1 MKLMPDDLVSL
12 STEVKLVSYSENYRA
27 LHLITG
33 ILIKL
38 NTASALILTL
48 LEQKQSFQE
57 LLIKLRDI
65 LPDEEISQP
74 DIQNFLTDLYCK
86 GFIKLEKNPSK
97 PTVLLINP
105 STPNSKDNYRKKE
118 TSPPLGLV
126 LIGTVLA
133 DNDYNVCIIDMDT
146 ENLTEDQILYRIKDI
161 KFNYVGIS
169 MNFSMCA
176 NSSLNIARQIKG
188 KYKDIPVI
196 AGGNHATFTWEDLLR
211 EEYIDFVIRYN
222 GHNTFADLIKILEL
236 KNHNTA
242 DLLACKGIAFRSE
255 GKLLSTADRDKIY
268 DLDKIPLFDWNLVP
282 LHLYSENK
290 RWNLFTSV
298 GCTNSCHFCST
309 SAFNGRCGIR
319 RMSYPR
325 ILEHIENIYKYENKD
340 YLNLVF
346 VDDAFTADKQRIIGL
361 CREIIDRKLKI
372 KWACNA
378 RADQVDEELLS
389 FMKKANCSAMFFG
402 VESCDEDVLISANK
416 KLKVDLK
423 QKFLEIKSYG
433 IAITLS
439 FIIGLPKETK
449 DSLLKIEEFIQEVR
463 PYKAK
468 FSFLVLYP
476 GTEYYINKEK
486 YGIRQLITDWDQYEC
501 YMPYIETEDLSAED
515 QMEALIRLTE
525 SIYN

>member
-1 MKLMPDDLVSL
+1 MPDDFVFLN
-12 STEVKLVSYSENYRA
+12 TDVKLVSYSENYRA
-27 LHLITG
+27 LHTITG

-38 NTASALILTL
+38 NATSALILTI

-57 LLIKLRDI
+57 LLLKLKDL
-65 LPDEEISQP
+65 LPDDKIDQII
-74 DIQNFLTDLYCK
+74 IQNFLMVLYCK
-86 GFIKLEKNPSK
+86 GFVNIEKNPLK
-97 PTVLLINP
+97 PTILLINP
-105 STPNSKDNYRKKE
+105 NTSDSKDNYRKKN
-118 TSPPLGLV
+118 TSPPLGLI

-133 DNDYNVCIIDMDT
+133 DNDFNVCIVDMDI
-146 ENLTEDQILYRIKDI
+146 ENLTSNDIIYRIKDI
-161 KFNYVGIS
+161 KFDYVGIS
-169 MNFSMCA
+169 INFSMCA
-176 NSSLNIARQIKG
+176 KSSINIAKHIKE
-188 KYKDIPVI
+188 KYNDITIIV
-196 AGGNHATFTWEDLLR
+196 GGNHATFTWEDLLL
-211 EEYIDFVIRYN
+211 EKCIDFVVRYN
-222 GHNTFADLIKILEL
+222 GHDTFTDLIKILEL
-236 KNHNTA
+236 KNYNTTN
-242 DLLACKGIAFRSE
+242 LLGCKGIAFRNN
-255 GKLLSTADRDKIY
+255 GKILSTVERDKMY
-268 DLDKIPLFDWNLVP
+268 DLDKIPLFDWNLVSI
-282 LHLYSENK
+282 HLYSENK

-325 ILEHIENIYKYENKD
+325 ILEHIENIYKYENND
-340 YLNLVF
+340 YINLVF

-361 CREIIDRKLKI
+361 CGEIIDRKIKI

-378 RADQVDEELLS
+378 RADQIDEDLLR

-402 VESCDEDVLISANK
+402 VESCDENVLLSTNK

-423 QKFLEIKSYG
+423 QKFMEVKSYG

-449 DSLLKIEEFIQEVR
+449 DSLFKIEEFIQSVH
-463 PYKAK
+463 PNKAK

-476 GTEYYINKEK
+476 GTEYYTNKEK

-515 QMEALIRLTE
+515 QLEALIRLTE